1 MEDSFGEA
9 VVMHGT
15 LEPCEFPSYCQ
26 FSEEAS
32 VGAHK
37 EVDLELLTNFDVTNS
52 QLLVYT

>member
-1 MEDSFGEA
+1 
-9 VVMHGT
+9 MHGT